1 MPAVNNNGVKTDL
14 MNIIIFRRGGV
25 ARYVSMSARVLG
37 FCAALVAI
45 VSGAGFVGGYYSA
58 QGVAVSRS
66 VAEVNDLQKEL
77 LTQQRILEEL
87 RGDAREELDAL
98 TLKVGQLNANVI
110 RMNSLGRRLTNM
122 ADLDA
127 GEFDFDSQ
135 PALGGPASVAMASSA
150 GQVTDI
156 FSEIS
161 SLDKTL
167 HGQEQQ
173 LMVLESVLLKR
184 KLHQR
189 VYPQGRPVRAGYLSS
204 RFGRRTDPFT
214 GKGAYHRGVDFAG
227 RAGSEIVA
235 VAAGVVTYSGSRSGY
250 GNMVEI
256 NHGNGYVTRYAHN
269 AENLVAVGD
278 DIAQGQSVAL
288 MGSTGRATGP
298 NLHFEVRH
306 LGRPV
311 DPLRHI
317 PETT

>member
-1 MPAVNNNGVKTDL
+1 
-14 MNIIIFRRGGV
+14 
-25 ARYVSMSARVLG
+25 
-37 FCAALVAI
+37 
-45 VSGAGFVGGYYSA
+45 
-58 QGVAVSRS
+58 
-66 VAEVNDLQKEL
+66 
-77 LTQQRILEEL
+77 
-87 RGDAREELDAL
+87 
-98 TLKVGQLNANVI
+98 
-110 RMNSLGRRLTNM
+110 
-122 ADLDA
+122 
-127 GEFDFDSQ
+127 
-135 PALGGPASVAMASSA
+135 MASSA

-235 VAAGVVTYSGSRSGY
+235 VAAGVVTYSGPRSGY